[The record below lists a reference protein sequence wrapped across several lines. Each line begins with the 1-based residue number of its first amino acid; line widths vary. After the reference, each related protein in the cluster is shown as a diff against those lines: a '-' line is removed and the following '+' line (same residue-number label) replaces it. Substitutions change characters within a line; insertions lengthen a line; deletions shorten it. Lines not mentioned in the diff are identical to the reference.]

1 MDSMTDIK
9 IANGVEEI
17 SAKLNPI
24 NRLKIEYGINWYQ
37 PENPTS
43 CNLRDVSEISPIKVT
58 SCMKIPTNGTKPI
71 IVNAR

>member
-1 MDSMTDIK
+1 MTDIK

-17 SAKLNPI
+17 SAKLIPI
-24 NRLKIEYGINWYQ
+24 DRLKIEYGTNWYQ

-43 CNLRDVSEISPIKVT
+43 CNLRDVSEISPIEAT
-58 SCMKIPTNGTKPI
+58 SCMIIPTNGTKPI